1 MANLKLML
9 GTLFLLFL
17 LGRVQG
23 KDDVSEEKES
33 FDETPYLDAEGNLCQ
48 DLMETVQ
55 DTEYE
60 TMIQCHVA
68 MIKSCEDNSVEDI
81 KPEKEAC
88 HTVYEKECKSVYRP
102 QRSKVRVRVC
112 PDGIVDRA
120 KSPFG
125 SRYDGQNE
133 NSIALDIRP
142 NPSSS
147 SLAVKKQCRNGKRMV
162 CTTKYQTECT
172 TQQIQQTMEEDHP
185 KCQVEMVEKC
195 PENNISKK
203 TQCNK
208 VPAMRCRIEKRTVV
222 KTKPESKC
230 SRIPRQIC
238 RKEDCEEDV
247 EELLNGDPNCYYRN
261 QVVNEIVPTEK
272 CSLIPKT
279 MCHKVNRT
287 SADTSADNSAVVYR
301 AKRSASADN
310 HWAFLRRHYLSRS
323 VRPQLER
330 MSRKV
335 IEENKKQKSSVVCKM
350 VPEQKCEKKRVNP
363 RQVEKKMKKTHCRE
377 PRKNSI
383 FDQMLLSKLSIR
395 NP

>member
-1 MANLKLML
+1 MANLKLMSL
-9 GTLFLLFL
+9 GIFFLLFL

-23 KDDVSEEKES
+23 KDDVSEEKE
-33 FDETPYLDAEGNLCQ
+33 FDEGPYLDAEGNLCQ
-48 DLMETVQ
+48 DHMETVQ

-68 MIKSCEDNSVEDI
+68 MTKSCEDNTVEDI

-102 QRSKVRVRVC
+102 QKSKVRVRIC

-125 SRYDGQNE
+125 SKYQSENE

-142 NPSSS
+142 NPRLTSPQI
-147 SLAVKKQCRNGKRMV
+147 KKQCHKGKRMV
-162 CTTKYQTECT
+162 CNTKYQTECT

-195 PENNISKK
+195 PEK
-203 TQCNK
+203 TNSRKTECRK

-238 RKEDCEEDV
+238 RKEDCEVEDDKK
-247 EELLNGDPNCYYRN
+247 ELLKGDPNCYYRN
-261 QVVNEIVPTEK
+261 QVVNEIVPQEK
-272 CSLIPKT
+272 CSIIPKT
-279 MCHKVNRT
+279 MCHTVNTTADINSQSNRVLRT
-287 SADTSADNSAVVYR
+287 R
-301 AKRSASADN
+301 RSAAND

-323 VRPQLER
+323 TKSQVER

-335 IEENKKQKSSVVCKM
+335 AERKLTKNSVVCKM
-350 VPEQKCEKKRVNP
+350 VPEQKCERKRVNP
-363 RQVEKKMKKTHCRE
+363 RRVEKKMRKTHCRE
-377 PRKNSI
+377 PKKNSI
-383 FDQMLLSKLSIR
+383 FDQMMVAKLTTR